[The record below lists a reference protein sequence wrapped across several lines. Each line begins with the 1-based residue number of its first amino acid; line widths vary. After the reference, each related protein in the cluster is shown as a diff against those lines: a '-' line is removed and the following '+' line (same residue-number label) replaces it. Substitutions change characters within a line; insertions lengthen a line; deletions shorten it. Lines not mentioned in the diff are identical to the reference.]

1 MTQETITTGRT
12 VAAALDAAAKY
23 FGVPAE
29 RITYEILAE
38 PKKGFLGFGEAPA
51 KIKATYTMTSID
63 LAVNFLR
70 KLVENMG
77 ISAEVSVA
85 NTDGDGT
92 KFINIAGEQASVLI
106 GHHGETLDQLQY
118 LTTLAATVGEKKEEK
133 DYDRIAVDIEGYRA
147 KREETLRSLARRMA
161 NKALK
166 AHHSVSLEP
175 MTAYERRIIHSEV
188 QSIPGVSTNSIGA
201 ENNRRVV
208 IFPDKETEE

>member
-1 MTQETITTGRT
+1 MIQETITTGRT
-12 VAAALDAAAKY
+12 VAAALEAAAKY

-29 RITYEILAE
+29 KLNYEIIAE

-51 KIKATYTMTSID
+51 KIKAFYKETAID
-63 LAVNFLR
+63 LAVNFLK

-77 ISAEVSVA
+77 IDAEVTV
-85 NTDGDGT
+85 NDTNGDGT
-92 KFINIAGEQASVLI
+92 KIINVSGGEASVLI

-118 LTTLAATVGEKKEEK
+118 LTTLAASAGESEDEK

-166 AHHSVSLEP
+166 ANHSVSLEP

-188 QSIPGVSTNSIGA
+188 QKVPGVSTNSIGA

-208 IFPDKETEE
+208 IFPEKDN